1 MAVAQCR
8 LALSLGAFGRRNQSR
23 NRKLRRA
30 GGESRA
36 VDLDGWLDSILTIY
50 GERTLSLDA
59 DVAKIAGV
67 LTEEA

>member
-1 MAVAQCR
+1 M
-8 LALSLGAFGRRNQSR
+8 
-23 NRKLRRA
+23 
-30 GGESRA
+30 A
-36 VDLDGWLDSILTIY
+36 VDLDGWFDSILTIY